1 MDPARLANRLL
12 HMLLPGRVTLIDD
25 TGSVQRAQV
34 DFGPKG
40 AGGSLR
46 IFDKMPVLS
55 IFGFTSNPP
64 AKSDLL
70 AVFFEGDPT
79 KGVVM
84 ASNHQSSRLKNLGAG
99 DSAMFDVRGAYVWLT
114 PNGLVI
120 DAAGKKVRIQNATQ
134 IECTGDVVANVDGTP
149 ISLKALHDAY
159 NAHKHT
165 GVQTG
170 GGTTATTDH
179 PA

>member
-1 MDPARLANRLL
+1 MDPARAAQRLL
-12 HMLLPGRVTLIDD
+12 HMLLPGRMTLIDD
-25 TGSVQRAQV
+25 SGSVQRAQA

-46 IFDKMPVLS
+46 IFDKLPVLN

-64 AKSDLL
+64 AKSDVL

-79 KGVVM
+79 KGVVV
-84 ASNHQSSRLKNLGAG
+84 ASNHQPSRLKNLAPG

-114 PNGLVI
+114 PDGLVI
-120 DAAGKKVRIQNATQ
+120 DAGGQKVRVQNASK
-134 IECTGDVVANVDGTP
+134 IECTGDVVADCDGTA
-149 ISLKALHDAY
+149 ISLRALHDAY
-159 NAHKHT
+159 NAHKHG

-170 GGTTATTDH
+170 GGVTGATDH